1 MSPIGTHLNIKT
13 DNISRM
19 AQRDT
24 KWITTAL
31 ALSAAS
37 TGPQIVALSLLM
49 PEISAALNATVP
61 QLGQLNTAFSIVA
74 IVGSLIMGAITV
86 RYPPKRLLVTGIS
99 TLLIGIVGASLST
112 GYTQMI
118 LFFVLY
124 GAGTSLTLPVVSILL
139 VLYPQQQRTTALG
152 RIYSGRSLTSILA
165 TPIIGFLAATYD
177 WRIGY
182 IGFGAPLI
190 LIAVILVV
198 ATIPAQPTS
207 QGKVD
212 LMSGFRKIAANRSA
226 LACIAGAALS
236 LAFFNSLMV
245 FNGTYMRNNLGLSLE
260 TASLAMSVTFIAV
273 AVGQVISGALADRLG
288 IKTTTWLST
297 IIGGASLL
305 LYFSVDLP
313 LAVAILT
320 SAVGT
325 GMAGTTMTTM
335 ATLALEQV
343 PDSRGTMMSL
353 NSAAMS
359 MGAMLSTVIGGL
371 AIDSLGFSGYGLIM
385 FTISF
390 AATITFYAWTREP

>member
-1 MSPIGTHLNIKT
+1 MSPIGTHLNTKT

-19 AQRDT
+19 PQRDT

-49 PEISAALNATVP
+49 PEISATLNSTVP

-74 IVGSLIMGAITV
+74 IAGSLIMGAITV

-112 GYTQMI
+112 GYTQMG
-118 LFFVLY
+118 LFFILY
-124 GAGTSLTLPVVSILL
+124 GAGTSLTLPIVSILL

-165 TPIIGFLAATYD
+165 TPIIGFLAATYG

-198 ATIPAQPTS
+198 AKIPEQPTS
-207 QGKVD
+207 QGNVD
-212 LMSGFRKIAANRSA
+212 LMSGFRKIAVNRSA

-260 TASLAMSVTFIAV
+260 TASLVMSVTFIAV
-273 AVGQVISGALADRLG
+273 AVGQVISGVLADRLG

-297 IIGGASLL
+297 LIGGASLL
-305 LYFSVDLP
+305 LYFSVKLP

-325 GMAGTTMTTM
+325 GMAGTTMTSM

-359 MGAMLSTVIGGL
+359 MGAMLSTVIGAL

-385 FTISF
+385 FTISL

>member
-1 MSPIGTHLNIKT
+1 MPSMT
-13 DNISRM
+13 
-19 AQRDT
+19 QRDT

-49 PEISAALNATVP
+49 PEISGALNATVP

-74 IVGSLIMGAITV
+74 IIGSIVMGAITV
-86 RYPPKRLLVTGIS
+86 RYPPKRLLIVGIS

-124 GAGTSLTLPVVSILL
+124 GAGTSLTLPIVSILL
-139 VLYPQQQRTTALG
+139 VLYPQQERTTALG

-165 TPIIGFLAATYD
+165 TPVIGFLAATYG

-182 IGFGAPLI
+182 LGFGAPLI
-190 LIAVILVV
+190 LLAIILV
-198 ATIPAQPTS
+198 AAKIPEQPTS
-207 QGKVD
+207 QGDID
-212 LMSGFRKIAANRSA
+212 LMSGFKKIAANRSA
-226 LACIAGAALS
+226 LACIAGAALG
-236 LAFFNSLMV
+236 LTFFNSLMV

-273 AVGQVISGALADRLG
+273 AVGQVFSGTLADRIG

-297 IIGGASLL
+297 LIGGASLL
-305 LYFSVDLP
+305 LYFSVELP
-313 LAVAILT
+313 VAFAILA

-359 MGAMLSTVIGGL
+359 MGAMLSTVIGGV
-371 AIDSLGFSGYGLIM
+371 AIDSLGFNGYGLIM
-385 FTISF
+385 FTISL

>member
-1 MSPIGTHLNIKT
+1 MPK
-13 DNISRM
+13 
-19 AQRDT
+19 RDT

-31 ALSAAS
+31 ALSTAS

-49 PEISAALNATVP
+49 PEISAALAASVP

-74 IVGSLIMGAITV
+74 IAGSIAMGAITV
-86 RYPPKRLLVTGIS
+86 RYPPKRLLVAGIS
-99 TLLIGIVGASLST
+99 ALLIGIIGASLST
-112 GYTQMI
+112 GLTQMV

-124 GAGTSLTLPVVSILL
+124 GVGTSLTLPIVSILL
-139 VLYPQQQRTTALG
+139 VLYPPQQRTTALG

-165 TPIIGFLAATYD
+165 TPVIGVLASLYG
-177 WRIGY
+177 WRTGY

-190 LIAVILVV
+190 LLAVILVS
-198 ATIPAQPTS
+198 AKIPEQPTS
-207 QGKVD
+207 QGNVD

-245 FNGTYMRNNLGLSLE
+245 FNGSYIRNNLGLSLE
-260 TASLAMSVTFIAV
+260 TASLAMSVTFIAI
-273 AVGQVISGALADRLG
+273 AVGQVISGTLADRLG

-297 IIGGASLL
+297 LIGGLSLL
-305 LYFSVDLP
+305 LYFSVKLP
-313 LAVAILT
+313 VTVAILA
-320 SAVGT
+320 SAIGT

-353 NSAAMS
+353 NSAAMNV
-359 MGAMLSTVIGGL
+359 GAMLSTVIGGL
-371 AIDSLGFSGYGLIM
+371 AIDSLGFSGYGAIM
-385 FTISF
+385 FTISL
-390 AATITFYAWTREP
+390 AATITFYAWTLEP

>member
-1 MSPIGTHLNIKT
+1 MT
-13 DNISRM
+13 
-19 AQRDT
+19 QRDT

-49 PEISAALNATVP
+49 PEISGALNATVP

-74 IVGSLIMGAITV
+74 IIGSIVMGAITV
-86 RYPPKRLLVTGIS
+86 RYPPKRLLIVGIS
-99 TLLIGIVGASLST
+99 ILLIGIVGASLST

-124 GAGTSLTLPVVSILL
+124 GAGTSLTLPIVSILL
-139 VLYPQQQRTTALG
+139 VLYPQQERTTALG

-165 TPIIGFLAATYD
+165 TPVIGFLAATYG

-182 IGFGAPLI
+182 LGFGAPLI
-190 LIAVILVV
+190 LLAIILV
-198 ATIPAQPTS
+198 AAKIPEQPTS
-207 QGKVD
+207 QGDID
-212 LMSGFRKIAANRSA
+212 LMSGFKKIAANRSA
-226 LACIAGAALS
+226 LACIAGAALG
-236 LAFFNSLMV
+236 LTFFNSLMV

-273 AVGQVISGALADRLG
+273 AVGQVFSGTLADRIG

-297 IIGGASLL
+297 LIGGASLL
-305 LYFSVDLP
+305 LYFSVELP
-313 LAVAILT
+313 VAFAILA

-359 MGAMLSTVIGGL
+359 MGAMLSTVIGGV
-371 AIDSLGFSGYGLIM
+371 AIDSLGFNGYGLIM
-385 FTISF
+385 FTISL

>member
-1 MSPIGTHLNIKT
+1 MT
-13 DNISRM
+13 
-19 AQRDT
+19 QRDT

-49 PEISAALNATVP
+49 PEISGALNATVP

-74 IVGSLIMGAITV
+74 IIGSIVMGAITV
-86 RYPPKRLLVTGIS
+86 RYPPKRLLIVGIS
-99 TLLIGIVGASLST
+99 ILLIGIVGASLST

-124 GAGTSLTLPVVSILL
+124 GAGTSLTLPIVSILL
-139 VLYPQQQRTTALG
+139 VLYPQQERTTALG

-165 TPIIGFLAATYD
+165 TPVIGFLAATYG

-182 IGFGAPLI
+182 LGFGAPLI
-190 LIAVILVV
+190 LLAIILV
-198 ATIPAQPTS
+198 AAKIPEQPTS
-207 QGKVD
+207 QGD
-212 LMSGFRKIAANRSA
+212 IDIMSGFKKIAANRSA
-226 LACIAGAALS
+226 LACIAGAALG
-236 LAFFNSLMV
+236 LTFFNSLMV

-273 AVGQVISGALADRLG
+273 AVGQVFSGTLADRIG

-297 IIGGASLL
+297 LIGGASLL
-305 LYFSVDLP
+305 LYFSVELP
-313 LAVAILT
+313 VAFAILA

-359 MGAMLSTVIGGL
+359 MGAMLSTVIGGV
-371 AIDSLGFSGYGLIM
+371 AIDSLGFNGYGLIM
-385 FTISF
+385 FTISL

>member
-1 MSPIGTHLNIKT
+1 
-13 DNISRM
+13 M

-49 PEISAALNATVP
+49 PEISGALNATVP

-74 IVGSLIMGAITV
+74 IIGSIVMGAITV
-86 RYPPKRLLVTGIS
+86 RYPPKRLLIVGIS

-124 GAGTSLTLPVVSILL
+124 GAGTSLTLPIVSILL
-139 VLYPQQQRTTALG
+139 VLYPQQERTTALG

-165 TPIIGFLAATYD
+165 TPVIGFLAATYG

-182 IGFGAPLI
+182 LGFGAPLI
-190 LIAVILVV
+190 LLAIILV
-198 ATIPAQPTS
+198 AAKIPEQPTS
-207 QGKVD
+207 QGD
-212 LMSGFRKIAANRSA
+212 IDIMSGFKKIAANRSA
-226 LACIAGAALS
+226 LACIAGAALG
-236 LAFFNSLMV
+236 LTFFNSLMV

-273 AVGQVISGALADRLG
+273 AVGQVFSGTLADRIG

-297 IIGGASLL
+297 LIGGASLL
-305 LYFSVDLP
+305 LYFSVELP
-313 LAVAILT
+313 VAFAILA

-359 MGAMLSTVIGGL
+359 MGAMLSTVIGGV
-371 AIDSLGFSGYGLIM
+371 AIDSLGFNGYGLIM
-385 FTISF
+385 FTISL

>member
-1 MSPIGTHLNIKT
+1 MPK
-13 DNISRM
+13 
-19 AQRDT
+19 RDT

-31 ALSAAS
+31 ALSTAS

-49 PEISAALNATVP
+49 PEISAALDASVP

-74 IVGSLIMGAITV
+74 IAGSIAMGAITV
-86 RYPPKRLLVTGIS
+86 RYPPKRLLVAGIS
-99 TLLIGIVGASLST
+99 ALLIGIIGASLST
-112 GYTQMI
+112 GLTQMV

-124 GAGTSLTLPVVSILL
+124 GVGTSLTLPIVSILL
-139 VLYPQQQRTTALG
+139 VLYPPQQRTTALG

-165 TPIIGFLAATYD
+165 TPVIGVLASLYG
-177 WRIGY
+177 WRTGY

-190 LIAVILVV
+190 LLAVILVS
-198 ATIPAQPTS
+198 AKIPEQPTS
-207 QGKVD
+207 QGNVD

-245 FNGTYMRNNLGLSLE
+245 FNGSYIRNNLGLSLE
-260 TASLAMSVTFIAV
+260 TASLAMSVTFIAI
-273 AVGQVISGALADRLG
+273 AVGQVISGTLADRLG

-297 IIGGASLL
+297 LIGGLSLL
-305 LYFSVDLP
+305 LYFSVKLP
-313 LAVAILT
+313 VTVAILA
-320 SAVGT
+320 SAIGT

-353 NSAAMS
+353 NSAAMNV
-359 MGAMLSTVIGGL
+359 GAMLSTVIGGL
-371 AIDSLGFSGYGLIM
+371 AIDSLGFSGYGAIM
-385 FTISF
+385 FTISL
-390 AATITFYAWTREP
+390 AATITFYAWTLEP

>member
-1 MSPIGTHLNIKT
+1 MT
-13 DNISRM
+13 
-19 AQRDT
+19 QRDT

-49 PEISAALNATVP
+49 PEISGALNATVP

-74 IVGSLIMGAITV
+74 IIGSIVMGAITV
-86 RYPPKRLLVTGIS
+86 RYPPKRLLMVGIS

-124 GAGTSLTLPVVSILL
+124 GAGTSLTLPIVSILL
-139 VLYPQQQRTTALG
+139 VLYPQQERTTALG

-165 TPIIGFLAATYD
+165 TPVIGFLAATYG

-182 IGFGAPLI
+182 LGFGAPLI
-190 LIAVILVV
+190 LLAIILV
-198 ATIPAQPTS
+198 AAKIPEQPTS
-207 QGKVD
+207 QGDID
-212 LMSGFRKIAANRSA
+212 LMSGFKKIAANRSA
-226 LACIAGAALS
+226 LACIAGAALG
-236 LAFFNSLMV
+236 LTFFNSLMV

-273 AVGQVISGALADRLG
+273 AVGQVFSGTLADRIG

-297 IIGGASLL
+297 LIGGASLL
-305 LYFSVDLP
+305 LYFSVELP
-313 LAVAILT
+313 VAFAILA

-359 MGAMLSTVIGGL
+359 MGAMLSTVIGGV
-371 AIDSLGFSGYGLIM
+371 AIDSLGFNGYGLIM
-385 FTISF
+385 FTISL

>member
-1 MSPIGTHLNIKT
+1 MPVGTHLNTEIY
-13 DNISRM
+13 NIPRM

-74 IVGSLIMGAITV
+74 IIGSIVMGAITV
-86 RYPPKRLLVTGIS
+86 RYPPKRLLIVGIS

-124 GAGTSLTLPVVSILL
+124 GAGTSLTLPIVSILL
-139 VLYPQQQRTTALG
+139 VLYPQQERTTALG

-165 TPIIGFLAATYD
+165 TPVIGFLAATYG

-182 IGFGAPLI
+182 LGFGAPLI
-190 LIAVILVV
+190 LLAVILVAV
-198 ATIPAQPTS
+198 KIPEQPTS
-207 QGKVD
+207 QGDID
-212 LMSGFRKIAANRSA
+212 LMSGFKKIAANRSA

-273 AVGQVISGALADRLG
+273 AVGQVISGTLAVRLG

-297 IIGGASLL
+297 LIGGASLL
-305 LYFSVDLP
+305 LYFSVKLP
-313 LAVAILT
+313 LAVAILA
-320 SAVGT
+320 SAIGT

-359 MGAMLSTVIGGL
+359 VGAMLSTVIGGV
-371 AIDSLGFSGYGLIM
+371 AIASLGFSGYGVIM
-385 FTISF
+385 FTISL
-390 AATITFYAWTREP
+390 AAAITFYAWTREP

>member
-1 MSPIGTHLNIKT
+1 MT
-13 DNISRM
+13 
-19 AQRDT
+19 QRDT

-49 PEISAALNATVP
+49 PEISGALNATVP

-74 IVGSLIMGAITV
+74 IIGSIVMGAITV
-86 RYPPKRLLVTGIS
+86 RYPPKRLLIVGIS

-124 GAGTSLTLPVVSILL
+124 GAGTSLTLPIVSILL
-139 VLYPQQQRTTALG
+139 VLYPQQERTTALG

-165 TPIIGFLAATYD
+165 TPVIGFLAATYG

-182 IGFGAPLI
+182 LGFGAPLI
-190 LIAVILVV
+190 LLAIILV
-198 ATIPAQPTS
+198 AAKIPEQPTS
-207 QGKVD
+207 QGDID
-212 LMSGFRKIAANRSA
+212 LMSGFKKIAANRSA
-226 LACIAGAALS
+226 LACIAGAALG
-236 LAFFNSLMV
+236 LTFFNSLMV

-273 AVGQVISGALADRLG
+273 AVGQVFSGTLADRIG

-297 IIGGASLL
+297 LIGGASLL
-305 LYFSVDLP
+305 LYFSVELP
-313 LAVAILT
+313 VAFAILA

-359 MGAMLSTVIGGL
+359 MGAMLSTVIGGV
-371 AIDSLGFSGYGLIM
+371 AIDSLGFNGYGLIM
-385 FTISF
+385 FTISL

>member
-1 MSPIGTHLNIKT
+1 MP
-13 DNISRM
+13 
-19 AQRDT
+19 QRDT
-24 KWITTAL
+24 KWITAAL
-31 ALSAAS
+31 AFSTAS

-74 IVGSLIMGAITV
+74 IAGSIVMGAITV
-86 RYPPKRLLVTGIS
+86 MYPPKRLLVAGIS
-99 TLLIGIVGASLST
+99 TLLIGIVGTSLST
-112 GYTQMI
+112 GYTQMV

-124 GAGTSLTLPVVSILL
+124 GVGTSLTLPIVSILL

-165 TPIIGFLAATYD
+165 TPVIGFLAATYG

-182 IGFGAPLI
+182 LGFGAPLI
-190 LIAVILVV
+190 LLAVFLVS
-198 ATIPAQPTS
+198 AKIPEQPTS
-207 QGKVD
+207 QGNID
-212 LMSGFRKIAANRSA
+212 LMSGFREVVANRSA
-226 LACIAGAALS
+226 LACIVGAALS

-245 FNGTYMRNNLGLSLE
+245 FNGAYMRNDLGLSLE

-273 AVGQVISGALADRLG
+273 AVGQVISGGLADRLG

-297 IIGGASLL
+297 LIGGISLL
-305 LYFSVDLP
+305 LYFSVKLP
-313 LAVAILT
+313 VAIAILA
-320 SAVGT
+320 SAIGT

-353 NSAAMS
+353 NSAAMNT
-359 MGAMLSTVIGGL
+359 GGMLSTVIGGV
-371 AIDSLGFSGYGLIM
+371 AISRLSFTGYGAIM
-385 FTISF
+385 FTISL
-390 AATITFYAWTREP
+390 AATITFYAWTSEP

>member
-1 MSPIGTHLNIKT
+1 MPK
-13 DNISRM
+13 
-19 AQRDT
+19 RDT
-24 KWITTAL
+24 KWVTAAL
-31 ALSAAS
+31 ALSTAS

-49 PEISAALNATVP
+49 PEISAALDASVP

-74 IVGSLIMGAITV
+74 IAGSIAMGAITV

-99 TLLIGIVGASLST
+99 TLLIGIIGVSLST
-112 GYTQMI
+112 GLTQMV

-124 GAGTSLTLPVVSILL
+124 GVGTSLTLPIVSILL
-139 VLYPQQQRTTALG
+139 TLYPKQQRTTALG

-165 TPIIGFLAATYD
+165 TPIIGVLASLYG
-177 WRIGY
+177 WRTGY

-190 LIAVILVV
+190 LLAIILVS
-198 ATIPAQPTS
+198 AKIPEQPTS
-207 QGKVD
+207 QGNVD

-245 FNGTYMRNNLGLSLE
+245 FNGSYMRNNLGLSLE
-260 TASLAMSVTFIAV
+260 TASLAMSVTFIAI
-273 AVGQVISGALADRLG
+273 AVGQVISGTLADRLG

-297 IIGGASLL
+297 LIGGLSLL
-305 LYFSVDLP
+305 LYFSVKLP
-313 LAVAILT
+313 VAVAILA
-320 SAVGT
+320 SAIGT

-353 NSAAMS
+353 NSAAMNV
-359 MGAMLSTVIGGL
+359 GAMLSTVIGGL
-371 AIDSLGFSGYGLIM
+371 AIDSLGFSGYGAIM
-385 FTISF
+385 FTISL
-390 AATITFYAWTREP
+390 AATITFYAWTLEP

>member
-1 MSPIGTHLNIKT
+1 
-13 DNISRM
+13 M

-74 IVGSLIMGAITV
+74 IIGSIVMGAITV
-86 RYPPKRLLVTGIS
+86 RYPPKRLLIVGIS

-124 GAGTSLTLPVVSILL
+124 GAGTSLTLPIVSILL
-139 VLYPQQQRTTALG
+139 VLYPQQERTTALG

-165 TPIIGFLAATYD
+165 TPVIGFLAATYG

-182 IGFGAPLI
+182 LGFGAPLI
-190 LIAVILVV
+190 LLAVILVAV
-198 ATIPAQPTS
+198 KIPEQPTS
-207 QGKVD
+207 QGDID
-212 LMSGFRKIAANRSA
+212 LMSGFKKIAANRSA

-273 AVGQVISGALADRLG
+273 AVGQVISGTLAVRLG

-297 IIGGASLL
+297 LIGGASLL
-305 LYFSVDLP
+305 LYFSVKLP
-313 LAVAILT
+313 LAVAILA
-320 SAVGT
+320 SAIGT

-359 MGAMLSTVIGGL
+359 VGAMLSTVIGGV
-371 AIDSLGFSGYGLIM
+371 AIASLGFSGYGVIM
-385 FTISF
+385 FTISL
-390 AATITFYAWTREP
+390 AAAITFYAWTREP